1 MVSFAATDRR
11 ALDRTPRVGAVPATT
26 NAKLG
31 LDLVDD
37 SYKTEMGTT
46 VERIRRVIDRVDDGS
61 LPNSTSDNDR
71 LRRSSVI
78 SGRREVVH
86 SNSDPIVRADRAPAP
101 NPSSDHRGTHRI
113 ETPRIQPARTKKQK
127 FVPLDLGPALPQVG
141 DFIGEKP
148 ATNPIFTKLVF
159 FILRNHANKEIH
171 VHLRASGAASK
182 VTTKDQADPGDGA
195 IVPVGTPLHALAEA
209 AAVPYH

>member
-1 MVSFAATDRR
+1 MSFAAADRR
-11 ALDRTPRVGAVPATT
+11 AFDRKPRAGALPATT

-37 SYKTEMGTT
+37 SYKTQMGTT
-46 VERIRRVIDRVDDGS
+46 VEGIRRVIERVDDGS
-61 LPNSTSDNDR
+61 LPNSRSDNDR
-71 LRRSSVI
+71 LRRSSI
-78 SGRREVVH
+78 IPRGGQVVAA
-86 SNSDPIVRADRAPAP
+86 NSDSIVRAARSPAQSP
-101 NPSSDHRGTHRI
+101 RGEHRGTHHI
-113 ETPRIQPARTKKQK
+113 EIPRIQRARTKKQK

-148 ATNPIFTKLVF
+148 ATNPVFTKLVF

-182 VTTKDQADPGDGA
+182 VTTKDQADPGDGV
-195 IVPVGTPLHALAEA
+195 IVPVGAPLHALAEA